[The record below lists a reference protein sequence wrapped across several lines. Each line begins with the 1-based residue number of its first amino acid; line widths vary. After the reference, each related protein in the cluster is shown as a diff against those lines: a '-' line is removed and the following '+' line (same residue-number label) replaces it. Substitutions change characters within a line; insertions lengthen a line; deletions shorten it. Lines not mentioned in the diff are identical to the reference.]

1 MNNMM
6 MNNMMMNNNGNQ
18 MNMNMMNMGNGNMMN
33 MNMMNM
39 NNMGGGVNMMN
50 MNMPGMNTMMMNNM
64 NNMPGMNTMMMNMNM
79 PGANPMMMNMNMN
92 MPGANPTMP
101 GTNTN
106 TVVNIEDANGWNLI
120 FENQNDRQTFNIRI
134 SEQKLV
140 KEAISYYY
148 LKSNKTEK
156 CKFIFNNNKYVT
168 SSRTLNKSKKVIK
181 SNYLLKSYNNKYM
194 KLFKSTQY
202 KNNKILFTN
211 KIDKTNLKKSSS
223 MNELKLNTIKD
234 GINKQSLEN
243 IRLLKEIDVIRRD
256 RQIQKKKL

>member
-1 MNNMM
+1 MNGMDPNMMMNNMM

-39 NNMGGGVNMMN
+39 GGGVNMMN
-50 MNMPGMNTMMMNNM
+50 MNMPGMNTMMM

-101 GTNTN
+101 GANTN

-156 CKFIFNNNKYVT
+156 CKFIFNNKE
-168 SSRTLNKSKKVIK
+168 LFPE
-181 SNYLLKSYNNKYM
+181 M
-194 KLFKSTQY
+194 KICQSGLTNMS
-202 KNNKILFTN
+202 KILV
-211 KIDKTNLKKSSS
+211 ISIQNLKGA
-223 MNELKLNTIKD
+223 N
-234 GINKQSLEN
+234 
-243 IRLLKEIDVIRRD
+243 
-256 RQIQKKKL
+256 

>member
-1 MNNMM
+1 MNGMDPNMMMNNMM

-134 SEQKLV
+134 SEQKYV
-140 KEAISYYY
+140 KEAISLYY
-148 LKSNKTEK
+148 LKSNKSEK
-156 CKFIFNNNKYVT
+156 CKFIFNNKE
-168 SSRTLNKSKKVIK
+168 LFPE
-181 SNYLLKSYNNKYM
+181 M
-194 KLFKSTQY
+194 KICQSGLT
-202 KNNKILFTN
+202 NMAKILV
-211 KIDKTNLKKSSS
+211 ISIQNLKGA
-223 MNELKLNTIKD
+223 NN
-234 GINKQSLEN
+234 
-243 IRLLKEIDVIRRD
+243 
-256 RQIQKKKL
+256 

>member
-1 MNNMM
+1 MNGMDPNMMMNNMM

-39 NNMGGGVNMMN
+39 GGGVNMMN
-50 MNMPGMNTMMMNNM
+50 MNMPGMNTMMM

-134 SEQKLV
+134 SEQKYV
-140 KEAISYYY
+140 KEAISLYY
-148 LKSNKTEK
+148 LKSNKTDK
-156 CKFIFNNNKYVT
+156 CKFIFNNKE
-168 SSRTLNKSKKVIK
+168 LFPE
-181 SNYLLKSYNNKYM
+181 M
-194 KLFKSTQY
+194 KICQSGLTNMS
-202 KNNKILFTN
+202 KILV
-211 KIDKTNLKKSSS
+211 ISIQNLKGA
-223 MNELKLNTIKD
+223 N
-234 GINKQSLEN
+234 
-243 IRLLKEIDVIRRD
+243 
-256 RQIQKKKL
+256 